1 MNLILFET
9 VFQQVRLVAEDP
21 RTKHIRSVLG
31 IKKGGVLFVG
41 FINGERA
48 VAELRQLNTDGS
60 IELAV
65 VETEEAPLLLPIDL
79 VIGMPRPHS
88 ARRILLRRFVSEYA
102 LCISFNLNGVSPP
115 TLRVVCGKK
124 GTTENAYVSPPSN
137 LSLHIYQKFIW
148 GGRLKQSFRNFPNA
162 RVTLVSFWIT
172 MLPKC
177 HWVALIE
184 SQTES
189 GLKNSLSAE
198 GVVLVLGSERGW
210 TQGER
215 AAFAGADW
223 QFALLGSRVLRTETA
238 VVSAVSILV
247 DRLNLGSQRTQSRL
261 LHLYN

>member
-1 MNLILFET
+1 MHF
-9 VFQQVRLVAEDP
+9 FQSERSEPSYAQSRLWQKGDYRERLHLAAE
-21 RTKHIRSVLG
+21 
-31 IKKGGVLFVG
+31 
-41 FINGERA
+41 
-48 VAELRQLNTDGS
+48 
-60 IELAV
+60 
-65 VETEEAPLLLPIDL
+65 
-79 VIGMPRPHS
+79 
-88 ARRILLRRFVSEYA
+88 
-102 LCISFNLNGVSPP
+102 
-115 TLRVVCGKK
+115 
-124 GTTENAYVSPPSN
+124 
-137 LSLHIYQKFIW
+137 
-148 GGRLKQSFRNFPNA
+148 QSF
-162 RVTLVSFWIT
+162 TT
-172 MLPKC
+172 HLPKVHLGGTLETILSEFSQRPRDAC
-177 HWVALIE
+177 FVLDNYAAEVSLGGLIE